1 MAVYSVTFK
10 QRVDNYGVVQT
21 LTNTPIEVGQSITLT
36 GVGDGL
42 DGTFVVLA
50 QPPHQFV
57 GVDTQGN
64 LLFDLEFEYPN
75 QLLFYDAGDDVDRV
89 SIIPPGTCTWNPTC
103 TWITAQQILDW
114 LGISV
119 ATAGDQ
125 AFVTQCAAAANAFCY
140 RRRQEAGYL
149 QDSLTTSPS
158 ADVTLGTIQYGGM
171 LYRQR
176 GSISSYAEFDQV
188 AANPVTGLSGV
199 IKQLLGVDRPQ
210 VA

>member
-21 LTNTPIEVGQSITLT
+21 LTNTPIEVGQSVTLAS
-36 GVGDGL
+36 VGDGL

-50 QPPHQFV
+50 QPTHQFV
-57 GVDTQGN
+57 GVDTEGN
-64 LLFDLEFEYPN
+64 LLFDLEVQYPN
-75 QLLFYDAGDDVDRV
+75 QLLFYDAGDDVQRV
-89 SIIPPGTCTWNPTC
+89 SIIPVGTCTWTPTC
-103 TWITAQQILDW
+103 TWVSAQDILDW

-119 ATAGDQ
+119 ATAADQ

-149 QDSLTTSPS
+149 QDSLTTVPS
-158 ADVTLGTIQYGGM
+158 GDVKLGTIQYGGM

-176 GSISSYAEFDQV
+176 GGGAFD
-188 AANPVTGLSGV
+188 ATFGELGMPAVTGLSAT
-199 IKQLLGVDRPQ
+199 IKQLLGIDRPQ